1 MTQYAI
7 GDDGV
12 AYIVRDHSN
21 LGKKLTIDKAREIRI
36 RYAAGDIS
44 QAKLADMYGVTL
56 LSISNVVRGKTY
68 REPNT

>member
-12 AYIVRDHSN
+12 AYIVRSTAN
-21 LGKKLTIDKAREIRI
+21 LGKKLTLEKAREIRI

-44 QAKLADMYGVTL
+44 QAKLAAMYGVTL
-56 LSISNVVRGKTY
+56 LSISSVIRGKTY